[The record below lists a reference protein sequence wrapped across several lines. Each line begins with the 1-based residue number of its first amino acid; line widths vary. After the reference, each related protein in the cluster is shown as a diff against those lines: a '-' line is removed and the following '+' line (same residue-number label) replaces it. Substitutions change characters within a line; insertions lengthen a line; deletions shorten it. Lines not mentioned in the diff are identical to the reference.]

1 MSQCPLINE
10 FDMQRTLLI
19 ETLNILENSLGALR
33 MGAINY
39 EIIDNHCRAI
49 DAIRDQLNNEVA
61 LSQLDQIIHGLF
73 STRWS
78 GDLRNAPIKRMREQ
92 LYKNLKDQLN
102 GYWSGHT
109 AYHILI
115 DGGFIVDAPK
125 GKKVATKLGQMF
137 IGEMEN
143 SNDSLQAPCPQLS
156 APTKSVVVLS
166 ETHNPFYSCTFE
178 LEIDTAASIPQG
190 EEIKRYE
197 RHLLDIVTSR
207 ATMPWD
213 AERSIKSIY
222 RRVCCAVSRKDYAK
236 AGRLHN
242 VTIAIQ
248 SVQDYYDDILEEA
261 LNATR

>member
-61 LSQLDQIIHGLF
+61 LSQLDQIVHGLF

-156 APTKSVVVLS
+156 APTKSVVVSL
-166 ETHNPFYSCTFE
+166 
-178 LEIDTAASIPQG
+178 PQD

>member
-19 ETLNILENSLGALR
+19 ETLNILENSLGSLR

-49 DAIRDQLNNEVA
+49 TAIRAQLNNEVA

-78 GDLRNAPIKRMREQ
+78 GDLRNAPIKKMREQ

-156 APTKSVVVLS
+156 APTQSVVVLS

-178 LEIDTAASIPQG
+178 LVIDTAASIYLC
-190 EEIKRYE
+190 R
-197 RHLLDIVTSR
+197 LLGDDLPFDVKQSK
-207 ATMPWD
+207 
-213 AERSIKSIY
+213 KSIE
-222 RRVCCAVSRKDYAK
+222 RKIDECIKMRDFERA
-236 AGRLHN
+236 AE
-242 VTIAIQ
+242 
-248 SVQDYYDDILEEA
+248 LEKVYQALVEV

>member
-1 MSQCPLINE
+1 MNQYADEQLLREVMFIIRNAMTNELNKGTSLQPEDINNLNRAHEAIYNRLI
-10 FDMQRTLLI
+10 QT
-19 ETLNILENSLGALR
+19 GV
-33 MGAINY
+33 
-39 EIIDNHCRAI
+39 
-49 DAIRDQLNNEVA
+49 RDQLNNEVA

-73 STRWS
+73 STCWS

-156 APTKSVVVLS
+156 APTKSVVVSL
-166 ETHNPFYSCTFE
+166 
-178 LEIDTAASIPQG
+178 PQD

>member
-115 DGGFIVDAPK
+115 DGGFIIDAST

-137 IGEMEN
+137 IDEMEN
-143 SNDSLQAPCPQLS
+143 SNDTLQAPYPHLS
-156 APTKSVVVLS
+156 APAQPTVISLEPVVKKTVIDLATGIRIRS
-166 ETHNPFYSCTFE
+166 KCNIEQPF
-178 LEIDTAASIPQG
+178 DV
-190 EEIKRYE
+190 K
-197 RHLLDIVTSR
+197 
-207 ATMPWD
+207 
-213 AERSIKSIY
+213 RSIKSIG
-222 RRVCCAVSRKDYAK
+222 RRIYGCIQISDFERAA
-236 AGRLHN
+236 RLHK
-242 VTIAIQ
+242 VYA
-248 SVQDYYDDILEEA
+248 A
-261 LNATR
+261 LKEDTDGKH